1 MMCEHSHECGML
13 LLRIDCATVQSML
26 STWFHLRGSLLAERE
41 TGWSRL
47 VPEAVREEA
56 CLGPRWPGVG
66 RLEGLSAILSKWL
79 ASTPVAKPEV
89 HVERVVTLVKKSL

>member
-1 MMCEHSHECGML
+1 MN
-13 LLRIDCATVQSML
+13 
-26 STWFHLRGSLLAERE
+26 STHGRWEACSRGSLLAERE

-66 RLEGLSAILSKWL
+66 RLEGLSAILSKWFL
-79 ASTPVAKPEV
+79 
-89 HVERVVTLVKKSL
+89 LLLLL